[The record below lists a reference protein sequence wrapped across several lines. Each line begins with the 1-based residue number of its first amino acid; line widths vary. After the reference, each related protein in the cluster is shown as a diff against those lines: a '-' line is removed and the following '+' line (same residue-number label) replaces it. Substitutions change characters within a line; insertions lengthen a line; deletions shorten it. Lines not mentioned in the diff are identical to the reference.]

1 MFAPSGFCKIT
12 EWLTEA
18 WYNVATHMRL
28 STVVQ
33 RFNWFMPIQL
43 SNKLI
48 RSDGESRSRLAT
60 EFCSFVC
67 LQHVHF
73 STNNNE
79 CIYSNNNSTSPHK
92 LGIKFYM
99 RAGDRKLRPVLI
111 KTTVLI

>member
-18 WYNVATHMRL
+18 RYNVATHMRL

-33 RFNWFMPIQL
+33 RFNWFMAIQL

-73 STNNNE
+73 STNNNVSAS
-79 CIYSNNNSTSPHK
+79 IVIIIV
-92 LGIKFYM
+92 L
-99 RAGDRKLRPVLI
+99 VLI
-111 KTTVLI
+111 NLESSFTCGRVTGN